1 MEKRLYRLPEK
12 GKIAGVAAGLAEYLA
27 VDITLMRLLF
37 VAALLMTGGGALIVY
52 IILAIVLPTPGEQKS
67 QHLDVGNKFEN
78 LAHEMTKSG
87 RAQRAGNYVGI
98 GFVLLG
104 IWLLIGQLFPGW
116 FDLQWNV
123 VWPFAVIL
131 LGIWMIARGKK

>member
-1 MEKRLYRLPEK
+1 MEKKLYRLPEK

-27 VDITLMRLLF
+27 VDTTLMRLLF
-37 VAALLMTGGGALIVY
+37 VAALLMTGGGALVVY
-52 IILAIVLPTPGEQKS
+52 IVLAIFLPTPGEVKS
-67 QHLDVGNKFEN
+67 KHLDVGDKVET

-123 VWPFAVIL
+123 VWPIAVIL